1 LEIKGGLLTGA
12 AVDSFTDHRIGMSLA
27 IAALVASGK
36 STIHRAEAA
45 AISYPDFESTLATF
59 CN

>member
-1 LEIKGGLLTGA
+1 
-12 AVDSFTDHRIGMSLA
+12 MSLA